1 VAASVDPRDGSG
13 IQPQT
18 LGSLYPAPKHTQ
30 RACEAKASQLEWER
44 SFLPH
49 ALRYS
54 QREEVVMG
62 THPKYRLSRGWSLGQ
77 PNPKTSVSRDCRDL
91 SEKLNST
98 GRSAEQKHA
107 VLILEYTGSLEFH
120 RDQPRNRVNLY
131 ICSPNHTVFTG
142 MVARSAKSEMK
153 RLSGLPRY
161 FEKTQLNRAICRTN
175 ARRFDFTIAVCWTS
189 VIT

>member
-1 VAASVDPRDGSG
+1 MSVDPRDGSG

-18 LGSLYPAPKHTQ
+18 SGSLYPALKYTQ

-49 ALRYS
+49 ALPYS

-62 THPKYRLSRGWSLGQ
+62 THPKYRYQGDDESTTQIRKLGFVG
-77 PNPKTSVSRDCRDL
+77 TADL

-98 GRSAEQKHA
+98 GRSDEQKHV

-161 FEKTQLNRAICRTN
+161 FEKLNSTGRSAEQTHVVLILQ
-175 ARRFDFTIAVCWTS
+175 
-189 VIT
+189 